1 MHRGDELM
9 IRVSTSYIVCSAVC
23 PFVTEI
29 SQDEA
34 QILLGAVQGLVVVA
48 VVPLLVTQGEGGR
61 Q

>member
-1 MHRGDELM
+1 M
-9 IRVSTSYIVCSAVC
+9 IRVRASYIVCGAVC

-29 SQDEA
+29 SQNEA

>member
-1 MHRGDELM
+1 M
-9 IRVSTSYIVCSAVC
+9 IRVRASYIVCSVVC

-48 VVPLLVTQGEGGR
+48 VVPLLVAQGEGGR